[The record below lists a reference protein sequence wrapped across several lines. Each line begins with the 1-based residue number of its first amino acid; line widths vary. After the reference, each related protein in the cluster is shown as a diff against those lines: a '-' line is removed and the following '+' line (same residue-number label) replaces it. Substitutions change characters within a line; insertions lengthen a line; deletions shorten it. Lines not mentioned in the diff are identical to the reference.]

1 MKLGHLEKFS
11 MIDFPGKLSAVVFT
25 QGCNFRCPYCHN
37 PELVLPERFGKPLP
51 EDDILTFLGKRKKQL
66 DAVVITGGEPTMHK
80 PLPRFVKA
88 IKDMGFLIKLDTNG
102 TNPNMLSELLEEDLL
117 DYVAMD
123 IKAPLTKYS
132 EITRT
137 SVNHEQIEKSIEI
150 LKNSSVEYEFRST
163 IVDSLFD
170 KNDVSE
176 IKNLINGCDRYFIQN
191 FTPTKTLDIEFLS
204 ENPISDD
211 DVDFIKQQLSPVVD
225 QIMTR

>member
-1 MKLGHLEKFS
+1 MKFGYLEKFS

-37 PELVLPERFGKPLP
+37 PELVLPEKFTEPLS
-51 EDDILTFLGKRKKQL
+51 EDEIFDFLQKRKNQL

-80 PLPRFVKA
+80 SLPEFIKAVKA
-88 IKDMGFLIKLDTNG
+88 MGFLVKLDTNG
-102 TNPNMLSELLEEDLL
+102 TNPAMLEKLLAENLP

-123 IKAPLTKYS
+123 IKAPLRKYKDVVKT
-132 EITRT
+132 E
-137 SVNHEQIEKSIEI
+137 VNDKDIRKSIEL

-176 IKNLINGCDRYFIQN
+176 IKTMIQGCGKYFIQN
-191 FTPTKTLDIEFLS
+191 FSPAKTLDLDFKM
-204 ENPISDD
+204 ENPVSED